1 MWLERDDKETLQYIN
16 GIQARGAE
24 QLMGI
29 TAMSEWELTH
39 ERGQVNVLTECGLMP
54 AVGLQIQGVMR
65 FYRIVKT
72 RSPNSMLGMM
82 WEIVEADR
90 KMFKVEE
97 GINNEVNKIL
107 EGHQNEEWPAYNNK
121 TDWKAKINW
130 LTSVNGS

>member
-1 MWLERDDKETLQYIN
+1 
-16 GIQARGAE
+16 
-24 QLMGI
+24 MGI

-39 ERGQVNVLTECGLMP
+39 ERGQVNVLSECGLMP
-54 AVGLQIQGVMR
+54 SVGLQIQGVMR

-90 KMFKVEE
+90 NMFKVEE

-107 EGHQNEEWPAYNNK
+107 EGHQHEEWPAYNNK

-130 LTSVNGS
+130 LAAEAVDKWYVTEYTEGK